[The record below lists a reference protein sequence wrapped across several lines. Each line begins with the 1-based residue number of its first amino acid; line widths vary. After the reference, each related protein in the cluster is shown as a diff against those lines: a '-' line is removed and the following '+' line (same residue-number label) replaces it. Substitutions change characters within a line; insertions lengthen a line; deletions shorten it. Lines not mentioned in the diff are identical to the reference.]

1 MQLREVQAQVEVRED
16 RIKELKLQLETVK
29 EGESRQMALCS
40 SLRAKIAEYE
50 AQSGSL
56 EGAASRSEMAI
67 RSLQQECSNYQ
78 ERIIELEHRLQ

>member
-1 MQLREVQAQVEVRED
+1 MRED

-29 EGESRQMALCS
+29 ESESRQMALCT

-50 AQSGSL
+50 AQAGSL

-67 RSLQQECSNYQ
+67 HSLQNECSSYQ
-78 ERIIELEHRLQ
+78 ERILELEHRLK